1 MTSFDFSKSFN
12 CLPETLNFMFQVILN
27 CLDSFFFWNWWNL
40 GFVKKPTNH
49 WDVALIIKHKSKQ
62 NICRTKCKDLFMIK
76 NKIHKMIWLLYWL
89 DIVEKGRIS
98 RIKTQPR
105 RHKST
110 RGFMKLSYR
119 EIWTYFY
126 QECLSFRKFMEIDL
140 TRSTKLKASQP
151 CQFQA

>member
-1 MTSFDFSKSFN
+1 MSSRHQTS
-12 CLPETLNFMFQVILN
+12 CFQGILN
-27 CLDSFFFWNWWNL
+27 CLDFCFFFWNWSR
-40 GFVKKPTNH
+40 FCKKARKSLRF
-49 WDVALIIKHKSKQ
+49 ALIIEHRSKQ
-62 NICRTKCKDLFMIK
+62 NIEQNVRTSLWSNIK
-76 NKIHKMIWLLYWL
+76 WNVLVTGWTY
-89 DIVEKGRIS
+89 VTKGRIS

-105 RHKST
+105 QHKS

>member
-1 MTSFDFSKSFN
+1 M
-12 CLPETLNFMFQVILN
+12 
-27 CLDSFFFWNWWNL
+27 
-40 GFVKKPTNH
+40 
-49 WDVALIIKHKSKQ
+49 IKHK
-62 NICRTKCKDLFMIK
+62 IKCFG
-76 NKIHKMIWLLYWL
+76 YWL
-89 DIVEKGRIS
+89 DICKTKGGRIS

-105 RHKST
+105 QHKS

>member
-1 MTSFDFSKSFN
+1 M
-12 CLPETLNFMFQVILN
+12 
-27 CLDSFFFWNWWNL
+27 
-40 GFVKKPTNH
+40 
-49 WDVALIIKHKSKQ
+49 IKHK
-62 NICRTKCKDLFMIK
+62 IKCLVTG
-76 NKIHKMIWLLYWL
+76 WTY
-89 DIVEKGRIS
+89 VTKGRIS

-105 RHKST
+105 QHKS